1 MAEPGPEAGK
11 GALEGVVVVNLT
23 RVLGGP
29 YCTQVL
35 GDHGAEVIKIEPPQ
49 GDETRDW
56 GPPFHEQDR
65 YASYFMGVNRNKRS
79 IGLDLRGDGGRAV
92 LLRLLER
99 ADVLIENYKTG
110 TMERWG
116 LGYEEVL
123 KARFPKLI
131 HCRISGYGA
140 TGPLGG
146 RPGYDAAVQA
156 CAGMMSVN
164 GTPDSGPLRIGIPL
178 VDIGCGLYAAMG
190 ILMALY
196 ERDRSGL
203 GQYLDMTLYD
213 AGVALLHP
221 HIPNYALSGK
231 LPGLTGNAHPNIAPY
246 DKFKTKTGEIFLAV
260 GNDRTFQR
268 VCDELGCSELVEDPR
283 FRTNADRIQNRDALR
298 EILEDILAG
307 HDGEV
312 ICARLLEI
320 GVPAGAVL
328 DVGQVLEHPHTKERA
343 MVIEEEGYKGWG
355 NPIKLSRSTAGLR
368 RRPPRYG
375 AHSREILA
383 EFGFQA
389 AEVEDLLATGVVL
402 EERRK

>member
-1 MAEPGPEAGK
+1 MTEPAK
-11 GALEGVVVVNLT
+11 GALDGVVVIDLT

-35 GDHGAEVIKIEPPQ
+35 GDHGAEVIKVEPPQ

-56 GPPFHEQDR
+56 GPPFHESDG

-79 IGLDLRGDGGRAV
+79 IGLDLRGEEGREV
-92 LLRLLER
+92 LLRLLEK

-110 TMERWG
+110 TLERWG
-116 LGYEEVL
+116 LGYQEVL
-123 KARFPKLI
+123 QARFPRLI

-146 RPGYDAAVQA
+146 RPGYDAAIQA

-164 GTPDSGPLRIGIPL
+164 GTPESGPTRIGIPL
-178 VDIGCGLYAAMG
+178 VDIGCGLYAGFG
-190 ILMALY
+190 IMMALY

-213 AGVALLHP
+213 AAVALMHP

-268 VCDELGCSELVEDPR
+268 VSTELGRPELAEDER
-283 FRTNADRIQNRDALR
+283 FRHNAGRVQHRDALR
-298 EILEDILAG
+298 DILEDLLAEY
-307 HDGEV
+307 DGEA

-328 DVGQVLEHPHTKERA
+328 NVEQVLDHPQTRERE

-355 NPIKLSRSTAGLR
+355 NPIKLSRSSSGLR
-368 RRPPRYG
+368 HRPPRFG
-375 AHSREILA
+375 AHAREILA
-383 EFGFQA
+383 QFGFDE
-389 AEVEDLLATGVVL
+389 AETASLLESGTVL

>member
-1 MAEPGPEAGK
+1 MAEPGK
-11 GALEGVVVVNLT
+11 GALSGVVVIDLT

-29 YCTQVL
+29 YCTQML
-35 GDHGAEVIKIEPPQ
+35 GDHGAEVIKVEPPQ
-49 GDETRDW
+49 GDEVRDW
-56 GPPFHEQDR
+56 GPPFHETDD

-79 IGLDLRGDGGRAV
+79 IGLDLRGDAGREV
-92 LLRLLER
+92 LLRLLEK

-110 TMERWG
+110 TLERWG

-123 KARFPKLI
+123 KARFPRLI

-140 TGPLGG
+140 SGPLGG
-146 RPGYDAAVQA
+146 RPGYDAAIQA

-164 GTPDSGPLRIGIPL
+164 GTPESGPTRIGIPL
-178 VDIGCGLYAAMG
+178 VDIGCGLFSGAG

-196 ERDRSGL
+196 ERERSGL

-213 AGVALLHP
+213 AGVALMHP

-246 DKFKTKTGEIFLAV
+246 DKFKTKTCEIFLAV
-260 GNDRTFQR
+260 GNDRTFLR
-268 VCDELGCSELVEDPR
+268 VCTELGRPELAEDAR
-283 FRTNADRIQNRDALR
+283 FRSNADRTGNRSALR
-298 EILEDILAG
+298 EILEEILDQ
-307 HDGEV
+307 HDGEAL
-312 ICARLLEI
+312 CARLLEI

-328 DVGQVLEHPHTKERA
+328 NVEQVLEHPQTLERE

-355 NPIKLSRSTAGLR
+355 NPIKLSRSSAGLR
-368 RRPPRYG
+368 RLPPRFG

-383 EFGFQA
+383 EFGFDENETA
-389 AEVEDLLATGVVL
+389 NLLDQGVVL
-402 EERRK
+402 EQRRR